1 MSDEHIRHA
10 ASNVS
15 LVEAKDAVVEASYQ
29 TCHLPLL
36 TVSLSS
42 RRLDKCDASPHHA
55 EQPRVVYLDEQQYGS
70 RAVVVRSVLTP
81 EECVACIEFMKQS
94 DMVPAHTRTDYA
106 NNMRILVRSKDFAE
120 EVYQRLLPTLAIL
133 HEEEK
138 SVTSENAEAFPDN
151 GLGMTGTW
159 RAECLN
165 DCFRM
170 CCYHPGGHF
179 VCYQL
184 WNSCAKRRSQSE
196 NAKAYPDNG
205 LGMTGTW
212 RAECLNDCFRMCCYH
227 PGGHFAPHYDAD
239 YVVDAVSYRSF
250 KTMMIYLNDEYVGGE
265 TNFVAEHSLY
275 WDEERKLY
283 CAPKETIVASFKAS
297 PGDVLLFDH
306 KILHEGAQVQSGMKW
321 MMRSEIMYRKCGSD
335 QGEGLTDVDA
345 KLAEA
350 LQILQL
356 AKNAE
361 GSGDMTLAV
370 KLYSKAFKLYP
381 ELERHA

>member
-1 MSDEHIRHA
+1 
-10 ASNVS
+10 
-15 LVEAKDAVVEASYQ
+15 
-29 TCHLPLL
+29 
-36 TVSLSS
+36 
-42 RRLDKCDASPHHA
+42 
-55 EQPRVVYLDEQQYGS
+55 
-70 RAVVVRSVLTP
+70 
-81 EECVACIEFMKQS
+81 
-94 DMVPAHTRTDYA
+94 
-106 NNMRILVRSKDFAE
+106 
-120 EVYQRLLPTLAIL
+120 
-133 HEEEK
+133 
-138 SVTSENAEAFPDN
+138 
-151 GLGMTGTW
+151 
-159 RAECLN
+159 
-165 DCFRM
+165 
-170 CCYHPGGHF
+170 
-179 VCYQL
+179 
-184 WNSCAKRRSQSE
+184 
-196 NAKAYPDNG
+196 
-205 LGMTGTW
+205 
-212 RAECLNDCFRMCCYH
+212 
-227 PGGHFAPHYDAD
+227 
-239 YVVDAVSYRSF
+239 
-250 KTMMIYLNDEYVGGE
+250 MMIYLNDEYVGGE

-361 GSGDMTLAV
+361 GTGDMTLAV